1 MTTALIYAIHR
12 THDWWAHVGANL
24 GFDKVT
30 VLTDRRGQGDASITD
45 AYYAAYRRHHAAR
58 AVASPLLDAA
68 EVKDVI
74 ARCRVLRWLPPRK
87 ASAMALAM
95 AEATEAQLEAIRP
108 DYVISFPID
117 NYNQDVLARLAR
129 KRGLPYFEVTAS
141 ALPGMC
147 MLMHRGRLITARAEA
162 DPAQVEARIHEI
174 ADPLFTPAYVQ
185 GQAAY
190 TPMRFLKTLGYF
202 RIRAAFFQ
210 LYAWA
215 RRDPLNTH
223 YVDAQPW
230 LGHKAKWSD
239 VRVTGMVEPDWEA
252 KVEAFPMEKRV
263 LYGLQLFPEAAIDY
277 WIEDLDLVRHEDML
291 VEIARQMTAAGY
303 QIVVKDHPLQF
314 GFRQTQLLDRLKA
327 FANVVIVPYEV
338 SGNALLARCG
348 VNVTATGTLG
358 LQAGLLG
365 NVSITGEAYYV
376 TDDDF
381 VVLQDWR
388 DLEGLAETVAG
399 RARPA
404 SLHDRQ
410 ARIIA
415 NLLQGSFDADFFSF
429 KDFDPA
435 QPNPAAAELGRRLG
449 EQLRRLGPDGED
461 WHGRHMPAG
470 AGRHAGSPLN

>member
-45 AYYAAYRRHHAAR
+45 AYYAAYRSRYAAR

-68 EVKDVI
+68 EVTDVI
-74 ARCRVLRWLPPRK
+74 ARCRVLRWLPVRK

-95 AEATEAQLEAIRP
+95 ADAMEAQLEAVRP
-108 DYVISFPID
+108 GYVISFPID

-147 MLMHRGRLITARAEA
+147 MLMHRGKLITAQAQA
-162 DPAQVEARIHEI
+162 DPAAVEARIHEI

-190 TPMRFLKTLGYF
+190 TPLRFLKTLGYF

-210 LYAWA
+210 LYAWT

-277 WIEDLDLVRHEDML
+277 WIEDLDLVRHEDVL
-291 VEIARQMTAAGY
+291 VEIARRMTAAGY

-327 FANVVIVPYEV
+327 FPNVVIVPYEV

-381 VVLQDWR
+381 VVLHEAR
-388 DLEGLAETVAG
+388 DLEGLAETVAE
-399 RARPA
+399 RAPPA

-429 KDFDPA
+429 KGFDPA
-435 QPNPAAAELGRRLG
+435 APNPATAELGRRLG
-449 EQLRRLGPDGED
+449 AQLRRLGPDGED
-461 WHGRHMPAG
+461 WHGRHMPVG
-470 AGRHAGSPLN
+470 AGRHPGSPLN

>member
-30 VLTDRRGQGDASITD
+30 VLTDRRDQGDASITD
-45 AYYAAYRRHHAAR
+45 AYYAAYRSRYAAR
-58 AVASPLLDAA
+58 DTASPLLDAA
-68 EVKDVI
+68 EVVDVI
-74 ARCRVLRWLPPRK
+74 ARCRVLRWLPIRK

-95 AEATEAQLEAIRP
+95 ADAMAGQLDVVRP

-147 MLMHRGRLITARAEA
+147 MLMHRGRLITAQAEA
-162 DPAQVEARIHEI
+162 DPAAVEARIHEI

-190 TPMRFLKTLGYF
+190 TPTRFLKTLGYF

-223 YVDAQPW
+223 YLDAQPW
-230 LGHKAKWSD
+230 LGHKANLSD
-239 VRVTGMVEPDWEA
+239 VRVTGMVQSDWEA
-252 KVEAFPMEKRV
+252 AVEAFPKEKRV

-277 WIEDLDLVRHEDML
+277 WIDDLDLVRHEDVL
-291 VEIARQMTAAGY
+291 VQIARGLTAAGY
-303 QIVVKDHPLQF
+303 QIIVKDHPLQF

-327 FANVVIVPYEV
+327 FPNVVIAPYEV

-365 NVSITGEAYYV
+365 NISITGEAYYV
-376 TDDDF
+376 TADDF
-381 VVLQDWR
+381 VVLKTAD
-388 DLEGLAETVAG
+388 DLQTLPQIVAE
-399 RARPA
+399 RAPPA

-435 QPNPAAAELGRRLG
+435 NPNPATAELGRRLG
-449 EQLRRLGPDGED
+449 EQLRRLGPEGED
-461 WHGRHMPAG
+461 WHGRRMPRGGG
-470 AGRHAGSPLN
+470 AHDGSPLN

>member
-45 AYYAAYRRHHAAR
+45 AYYAAYRRRYAAR
-58 AVASPLLDAA
+58 DVASPLLDAA
-68 EVKDVI
+68 EVADVI
-74 ARCRVLRWLPPRK
+74 ARCRVLRWLPVRK

-95 AEATEAQLEAIRP
+95 ADAMQAQLETIRP
-108 DYVISFPID
+108 GYVISFPID
-117 NYNQDVLARLAR
+117 NYNQDILARLAR

-162 DPAQVEARIHEI
+162 DPAAVEARIREI

-190 TPMRFLKTLGYF
+190 TPARFLKTLGYF

-239 VRVTGMVEPDWEA
+239 VRVTRMVEADWEP

-314 GFRQTQLLDRLKA
+314 GFRQTRLLDRLKA
-327 FANVVIVPYEV
+327 FPNVVIVPYEV

-365 NVSITGEAYYV
+365 NISITGEAYYV
-376 TDDDF
+376 TTDDF
-381 VVLQDWR
+381 LVLREAR
-388 DLEGLAETVAG
+388 DLEALPGKVAG
-399 RARPA
+399 RMPPA

-429 KDFDPA
+429 QGFDPA
-435 QPNPAAAELGRRLG
+435 RPNPAAAELGRRLG
-449 EQLRRLGPDGED
+449 ERLRALGPDGED

-470 AGRHAGSPLN
+470 GGRHAGSPLN

>member
-1 MTTALIYAIHR
+1 
-12 THDWWAHVGANL
+12 
-24 GFDKVT
+24 
-30 VLTDRRGQGDASITD
+30 
-45 AYYAAYRRHHAAR
+45 
-58 AVASPLLDAA
+58 
-68 EVKDVI
+68 
-74 ARCRVLRWLPPRK
+74 
-87 ASAMALAM
+87 
-95 AEATEAQLEAIRP
+95 
-108 DYVISFPID
+108 
-117 NYNQDVLARLAR
+117 
-129 KRGLPYFEVTAS
+129 
-141 ALPGMC
+141 
-147 MLMHRGRLITARAEA
+147 
-162 DPAQVEARIHEI
+162 
-174 ADPLFTPAYVQ
+174 
-185 GQAAY
+185 
-190 TPMRFLKTLGYF
+190 
-202 RIRAAFFQ
+202 
-210 LYAWA
+210 
-215 RRDPLNTH
+215 
-223 YVDAQPW
+223 
-230 LGHKAKWSD
+230 
-239 VRVTGMVEPDWEA
+239 
-252 KVEAFPMEKRV
+252 MEKRV

>member
-12 THDWWAHVGANL
+12 THDWWSHVGAHL

-30 VLTDRRGQGDASITD
+30 VLTDRRDQGDAAITD
-45 AYYAAYRRHHAAR
+45 DYYAAYGRLYAAR
-58 AVASPLLDAA
+58 AVASPLLTAA

-74 ARCRVLRWLPPRK
+74 ARCRVLRWLPARK

-95 AEATEAQLEAIRP
+95 AEAMNIQLDAVQP

-129 KRGLPYFEVTAS
+129 KHALPYFEVTAS

-147 MLMHRGRLITARAEA
+147 MLMHRGKLITAKAEA
-162 DPAQVEARIHEI
+162 DPAEVEARIREI

-190 TPMRFLKTLGYF
+190 TRARFLKTLGYF

-215 RRDPLNTH
+215 RRDRLNTH
-223 YVDAQPW
+223 YMDSQPW

-252 KVEAFPMEKRV
+252 KVEAFPKEKRV

-277 WIEDLDLVRHEDML
+277 WIDDLDLVRHEDML
-291 VEIARQMTAAGY
+291 VEIARRMTAAGY
-303 QIVVKDHPLQF
+303 QIIVKDHPLQF

-327 FANVVIVPYEV
+327 FPNVVIVPYEV

-358 LQAGLLG
+358 LQAALLG
-365 NVSITGEAYYV
+365 NISVTGEAYYV
-376 TDDDF
+376 TADDF
-381 VVLQDWR
+381 VVLR
-388 DLEGLAETVAG
+388 GESDLETLAATVAG
-399 RARPA
+399 RTPPEPLRA
-404 SLHDRQ
+404 RQ

-429 KDFDPA
+429 KDFDPTA
-435 QPNPAAAELGRRLG
+435 PNPAASELGRRLG
-449 EQLRRLGPDGED
+449 VQLRALGPEGED
-461 WHGRHMPAG
+461 WHGRYMPAG
-470 AGRHAGSPLN
+470 GGRHDGSPLN

>member
-45 AYYAAYRRHHAAR
+45 DYYRAYRSRYGAR
-58 AVASPLLDAA
+58 ERSSSLLSEA
-68 EVKDVI
+68 EVVDVI
-74 ARCRVLRWLPPRK
+74 ARCRVLRWLSIRK
-87 ASAMALAM
+87 ATAMALAM
-95 AEATEAQLEAIRP
+95 ADAMDKQLEAVRP

-147 MLMHRGRLITARAEA
+147 MLMHRGRLITADADA
-162 DPAQVEARIHEI
+162 DPAAVEARIREI

-185 GQAAY
+185 GQPAY
-190 TPMRFLKTLGYF
+190 TSARFLRTLAYF
-202 RIRAAFFQ
+202 RVRAAFFQ

-215 RRDPLNTH
+215 RRDGLNTH
-223 YVDAQPW
+223 YLDAQPV
-230 LGHKAKWSD
+230 LGHKPRWRD
-239 VRVTGMVEPDWEA
+239 VRVTGMVEADWEA
-252 KVEAFPMEKRV
+252 KVEAVPMERRV

-291 VEIARQMTAAGY
+291 VEIAREMTAAGY

-314 GFRQTQLLDRLKA
+314 GFRQTALLDRLKA
-327 FANVVIVPYEV
+327 FPNVVIVPYEV

-376 TDDDF
+376 TADDF
-381 VVLQDWR
+381 VVLREWR
-388 DLEGLAETVAG
+388 DLEGLAATVS
-399 RARPA
+399 ARTPP
-404 SLHDRQ
+404 SPLRDRQ

-415 NLLQGSFDADFFSF
+415 NLLKGSFDADFFSF

-435 QPNPAAAELGRRLG
+435 RPNPATAELGRRLG
-449 EQLRRLGPDGED
+449 QRLRALGPDGED
-461 WHGRHMPAG
+461 WHGRHMPRG
-470 AGRHAGSPLN
+470 GGRHDGSPLN

>member
-12 THDWWAHVGANL
+12 THDWWSHVGAHL
-24 GFDKVT
+24 GFDRVT
-30 VLTDRRGQGDASITD
+30 VLTDRRDQGDASITD
-45 AYYAAYRRHHAAR
+45 AFYAAYRTRHAAR
-58 AVASPLLDAA
+58 DMASSLLSAA
-68 EVKDVI
+68 EVTDVI
-74 ARCRVLRWLPPRK
+74 ARCRVLRWLPVRR

-95 AEATEAQLEAIRP
+95 ADAMEAQLEALRP

-147 MLMHRGRLITARAEA
+147 MLMHRGRLITANAEA
-162 DPAQVEARIHEI
+162 DPVAVEARIREI

-190 TPMRFLKTLGYF
+190 TSARFLKTLAYF
-202 RIRAAFFQ
+202 RVRAAFFQ

-223 YVDAQPW
+223 YIDAQPW
-230 LGHKAKWSD
+230 LGHKATWSD
-239 VRVTGMVEPDWEA
+239 VRVTGMVEADWEQ
-252 KVEAFPMEKRV
+252 KVEAFPMDRRV

-291 VEIARQMTAAGY
+291 VDIAGRMTAAGY
-303 QIVVKDHPLQF
+303 QIIVKDHPLQF
-314 GFRQTQLLDRLKA
+314 GFRQTRLLERLKA
-327 FANVVIVPYEV
+327 FPNVVIVPYEV

-365 NVSITGEAYYV
+365 NVSVTGEAYYV
-376 TDDDF
+376 TADDF
-381 VVLQDWR
+381 VVLR
-388 DLEGLAETVAG
+388 TAADLARLPETVAG
-399 RARPA
+399 RTPPEALR
-404 SLHDRQ
+404 DRQ

-415 NLLQGSFDADFFSF
+415 NLLRGSFDADFFSF
-429 KDFDPA
+429 KGFDPA
-435 QPNPAAAELGRRLG
+435 KPDPETAELGRRLG
-449 EQLRRLGPDGED
+449 ERLRLLGPDGED
-461 WHGRHMPAG
+461 WHGRHMPRG
-470 AGRHAGSPLN
+470 GGRHAGSPLN